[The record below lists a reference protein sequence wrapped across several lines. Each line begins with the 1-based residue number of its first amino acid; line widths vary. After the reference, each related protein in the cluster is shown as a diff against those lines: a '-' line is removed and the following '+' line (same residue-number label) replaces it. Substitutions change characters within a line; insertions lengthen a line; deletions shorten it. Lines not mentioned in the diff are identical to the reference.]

1 MCVINKYNF
10 ILCCLKVKTFF
21 HAINYKKITTTTLHI
36 LLFAVVFIS
45 SWATP
50 QEEAYANEI
59 WECNDAS
66 ERAYF
71 YKLDWEF
78 TDNFFTISQYVATST
93 STVNLNETTISLS
106 GLTVGS
112 TSITGVKG
120 INGLAMSPDGKMYVT
135 ITSSANG
142 TDLFQINNNGTL
154 THKKNMG
161 SYGTI
166 GQLDFYQLPGGG
178 GHYGFSAGEYV
189 SKDGIDRIYF
199 SQGAFDTDSDGNGS
213 DIARPNSNMIYNV
226 SNGTTTTFP
235 DPGFVSPI
243 NAADFA
249 YVGDWDGFEL
259 VTYDA
264 INNKIHRFDID
275 NPSNS
280 SSIDPQ
286 TSAFSGASTIL
297 STFSYKTPQGE
308 IRFIADD
315 TNGMRFEI
323 VRNGTNNYSVTQK
336 GSSFLTNNSDGAS
349 CGPNAYDPFSPTF
362 KATLTAC
369 SNGFATPQ
377 LKITNNKTSTQY
389 FDVDV
394 SVDGG
399 SFTNLVDGQS
409 VTPGN
414 DITLSANQEYD
425 GRTIQFR
432 MRYNTSNPSSGTY
445 YNVGQQLTVSGCG
458 NYTLATGSVATAN
471 GTCLGDGTAKP
482 TITLTATGNTTVFFD
497 VEYKVGSSAWQ
508 ALKDGEQVAVGSPE
522 TYEITSAVAHSSVV
536 TFRYIVG
543 ASNPSS
549 TNWTESSSVTV
560 DCPVYSMTASLN
572 SPSCTNNQP
581 YKTYTMT
588 VQNTGN
594 QSLQV
599 HIKGNIN
606 QTGQSGTENFIE
618 YGRNIS
624 ANSSYTFSFQM
635 WHGVTP
641 QIKWMHST
649 NYSSYNLFANGVN
662 GSLTSNSSY
671 GSYLKSGDSFL
682 TLTDSEVDCFYV
694 GSGGSSNNSSNNYSS
709 TTKTI
714 SQVCDA
720 QGSAIAR
727 FTIKQRDAVNDS
739 FNGFIDVD
747 YSTNGSTWSTL
758 ADGVAFNDGVTL
770 TYDSPSTLSSGST
783 AYFRFRID
791 ETDPDSTAAWG
802 IYTQAINCQADFS
815 ISQTVTSCS
824 ASGQTSTLTITNNE
838 SQTIYFRAVPSKV
851 GASNSETTTTNYED
865 DNIQLF
871 SVAANTTYSHTTTK
885 TYTYGVSSYI
895 YWKVQ
900 GSFTQN
906 PDWTNTTLHNFN
918 YTSEVLTDCNPST
931 TGVYSMSACS
941 ATGKTS
947 TLTIQ
952 NNESVTI
959 YVRIQPS
966 EDGVTNTSPGVVA
979 SYDNSPDAVVY
990 AIPANTTYTY
1000 DANSRP
1006 GFQKTYTAVEGAI
1019 HYAHWRYQ
1027 VAYVENVTWSSSAF
1041 PYVYV
1046 SQGRSSVDIT
1056 SGITELTVND
1066 LK

>member
-1 MCVINKYNF
+1 MNKYNF
-10 ILCCLKVKTFF
+10 ILFCLKVKTFF
-21 HAINYKKITTTTLHI
+21 HAINYKKITTTTLHV
-36 LLFAVVFIS
+36 LLFALVFIS

-50 QEEAYANEI
+50 QEEAYANTT
-59 WECNDAS
+59 WECNDAA

-93 STVNLNETTISLS
+93 STVNLDETQVSLS
-106 GLTVGS
+106 GLTVGG

-142 TDLFQINNNGTL
+142 TDLFQINTDGSL
-154 THKKNMG
+154 THLKNMG

-178 GHYGFSAGEYV
+178 GHYGFSSGEYV

-226 SNGTTTTFP
+226 ANGTTTTFP

-243 NAADFA
+243 NAADYA
-249 YVGDWDGFEL
+249 YVGDWDGYEL

-286 TSAFSGASTIL
+286 TSAFSGASTVL
-297 STFSYKTPQGE
+297 SAFSYKTPQGE
-308 IRFIADD
+308 IRFIVDD

-349 CGPNAYDPFSPTF
+349 CGPNAFDPFSPSF

-377 LKITNNKTSTQY
+377 LLITNNKSSTQY

-394 SVDGG
+394 SIDGG

-409 VTPGN
+409 VTPGAN
-414 DITLSANQEYD
+414 ITLSANQEYD

-432 MRYNTSNPSSGTY
+432 MRYNSSNPSSGSY

-508 ALKDGEQVAVGSPE
+508 ALKDGEQVAVGTPE
-522 TYEITSAVAHSSVV
+522 TYEITSAVAHNSVV

-543 ASNPSS
+543 ASNPSG

-560 DCPVYSMTASLN
+560 NCPVYSMTASLN

-588 VQNTGN
+588 VNNTGN
-594 QSLQV
+594 QTHYV
-599 HIKGNIN
+599 HIKGNIG
-606 QTGQSGTENFIE
+606 QSGQSGTESFIE

-649 NYSSYNLFANGVN
+649 SYNTYNLFANGVN

-694 GSGGSSNNSSNNYSS
+694 GSGGSSNNSSSNYNQ

-727 FTIKQRDAVNDS
+727 FTIKQRDAANDS

-758 ADGVAFNDGVTL
+758 ADGVAFDDGVTL

-802 IYTQAINCQADFS
+802 IYTQDINCQADFN
-815 ISQTVTSCS
+815 ISQAISSCTS
-824 ASGQTSTLTITNNE
+824 SGQTSTLTITNNE
-838 SQTIYFRAVPSKV
+838 SQTIYYRAVPSKI
-851 GASNSETTTTNYED
+851 GAGPLTSTQSNYED
-865 DNIQLF
+865 DDVQLF
-871 SVAANTTYSHTTTK
+871 SIPANTTYTHTTTK
-885 TYTYGVSSYI
+885 TYTYGVLSNM
-895 YWKVQ
+895 YWRVQ
-900 GSFTQN
+900 GSFSQI
-906 PDWTNTTLHNFN
+906 LI
-918 YTSEVLTDCNPST
+918 
-931 TGVYSMSACS
+931 G
-941 ATGKTS
+941 
-947 TLTIQ
+947 
-952 NNESVTI
+952 
-959 YVRIQPS
+959 RIQHYTIEFTRMS
-966 EDGVTNTSPGVVA
+966 SLQIVTL
-979 SYDNSPDAVVY
+979 
-990 AIPANTTYTY
+990 
-1000 DANSRP
+1000 
-1006 GFQKTYTAVEGAI
+1006 QLLECM
-1019 HYAHWRYQ
+1019 Q
-1027 VAYVENVTWSSSAF
+1027 
-1041 PYVYV
+1041 
-1046 SQGRSSVDIT
+1046 
-1056 SGITELTVND
+1056 
-1066 LK
+1066 

>member
-1 MCVINKYNF
+1 MINKFYF
-10 ILCCLKVKTFF
+10 ILCCLRVRSFF
-21 HAINYKKITTTTLHI
+21 HAINYKKITTTTLHV
-36 LLFAVVFIS
+36 LLFVIMFIS

-59 WECNDAS
+59 WACNDSS

-93 STVNLNETTISLS
+93 STVNLDETQVSLS
-106 GLTVGS
+106 GLTVGG

-120 INGLAMSPDGKMYVT
+120 INGLAMSPTGKMYVT

-142 TDLFQINNNGTL
+142 TDLFQINTDGSL
-154 THKKNMG
+154 THLKNMG

-178 GHYGFSAGEYV
+178 GHYGFSSGEYV

-243 NAADFA
+243 NAADYA
-249 YVGDWDGFEL
+249 YVGDWDGYEL
-259 VTYDA
+259 ITYDA

-280 SSIDPQ
+280 SSVDPQ
-286 TSAFSGASTIL
+286 TSAFSGASTVL
-297 STFSYKTPQGE
+297 SAFSYKTPEGE
-308 IRFIADD
+308 IRFIVDD

-349 CGPNAYDPFSPTF
+349 CGPNAFDPFSPTF
-362 KATLTAC
+362 KATLSAC

-377 LKITNNKTSTQY
+377 LKITNNKSSTQY

-399 SFTNLVDGQS
+399 SFTSLVDGQS
-409 VTPGN
+409 VAPGN
-414 DITLSANQEYD
+414 DVTLSANPEYD
-425 GRTIQFR
+425 GRTIQVR
-432 MRYNTSNPSSGTY
+432 MRYNSSNPSNSATS
-445 YNVGQQLTVSGCG
+445 YNVGSLLTVSGCG

-471 GTCLGDGTAKP
+471 GTCLGDGTSKP

-522 TYEITSAVAHSSVV
+522 TYEITSAVAHNSSV

-543 ASNPSS
+543 ASNPSG
-549 TNWTESSSVTV
+549 TDWTETSSVSV
-560 DCPVYSMTASLN
+560 NCPVYSMTASLN

-581 YKTYTMT
+581 YKLYTLT
-588 VQNTGN
+588 IQNTGN
-594 QSLQV
+594 QPAYA
-599 HIKGNIN
+599 HIQGNIN
-606 QTGQSGTENFIE
+606 QQGQAGTLNWIDSSRYISGGSTT
-618 YGRNIS
+618 S
-624 ANSSYTFSFQM
+624 VSFQM

-641 QIKWMHST
+641 DIRWIYT
-649 NYSSYNLFANGVN
+649 TTSSGYNLLTSGVN
-662 GSLTSNSSY
+662 GSYTSNSQY
-671 GSYLKSGDSFL
+671 GSAVKSGDSYL

-694 GSGGSSNNSSNNYSS
+694 GNGGSSNNSSSNYSN

-720 QGSAIAR
+720 QGSATAR
-727 FTIKQRDAVNDS
+727 FTITQRDSANDS

-747 YSTNGSTWSTL
+747 YSTNGSSWSTL

-791 ETDPDSTAAWG
+791 DTDPDST
-802 IYTQAINCQADFS
+802 C
-815 ISQTVTSCS
+815 
-824 ASGQTSTLTITNNE
+824 L
-838 SQTIYFRAVPSKV
+838 
-851 GASNSETTTTNYED
+851 
-865 DNIQLF
+865 L
-871 SVAANTTYSHTTTK
+871 
-885 TYTYGVSSYI
+885 
-895 YWKVQ
+895 
-900 GSFTQN
+900 
-906 PDWTNTTLHNFN
+906 
-918 YTSEVLTDCNPST
+918 YTSPSPRD
-931 TGVYSMSACS
+931 SD
-941 ATGKTS
+941 
-947 TLTIQ
+947 Q
-952 NNESVTI
+952 
-959 YVRIQPS
+959 
-966 EDGVTNTSPGVVA
+966 
-979 SYDNSPDAVVY
+979 
-990 AIPANTTYTY
+990 
-1000 DANSRP
+1000 SRMP
-1006 GFQKTYTAVEGAI
+1006 
-1019 HYAHWRYQ
+1019 
-1027 VAYVENVTWSSSAF
+1027 SSA
-1041 PYVYV
+1041 
-1046 SQGRSSVDIT
+1046 
-1056 SGITELTVND
+1056 
-1066 LK
+1066 